1 MTEATMQPYGPTD
14 EGDAP
19 LSVVATFGELELEY
33 AALRKYCALI
43 DCPQRGVVE
52 VSGADR
58 LTFLNRMI
66 TQELK
71 GLAPFRMV
79 HSFWLN
85 RKGRIDAD
93 MRVIDLPERTLLE
106 MDALAVARTVDGLGK
121 YVISEDVKVA
131 DATPALHRLSLHGPT
146 ALFLVQA
153 ISQQATG
160 ANASGP
166 AFEDLLPGRAVV
178 LRLAQA
184 DVVVV
189 RDDSAGVI
197 GLELIMG
204 VKDAPRVYEELM
216 SAGRHSEPEP
226 GTSPAPNPW
235 RNTAA
240 RTRLRLAGW
249 HAWNIARI
257 EAGTPM
263 YNIDFG
269 PESLPGETGVLGDR
283 VSFTKGC
290 YLGQEV
296 VARMHAR
303 GHPKQMLVGV
313 KFETRMDPATDL
325 PAQPI
330 DGSQLHIEGGESVG
344 AISSAT
350 LAPMLGSA
358 PISLASVKYE
368 LSKAGTVLTTTGSDG
383 QTLKGVVQA
392 GLSFLPER

>member
-1 MTEATMQPYGPTD
+1 MQPYGPLD

-33 AALRKYCALI
+33 ASLRKHCVVI
-43 DCPQRGVVE
+43 DCPQRGVIE
-52 VSGADR
+52 VTGADR
-58 LTFLNRMI
+58 LSFLNRMI

-79 HSFWLN
+79 KSFWLN

-106 MDALAVARTVDGLGK
+106 MDVLAVSRTVDGLGK
-121 YVISEDVKVA
+121 YVITEDVKIA
-131 DATPALHRLSLHGPT
+131 DASQALHRLSLHGPT
-146 ALFLVQA
+146 GLFLLQA
-153 ISQQATG
+153 ISQPSMG

-178 LRLAQA
+178 LRIGQA

-189 RDDSAGVI
+189 RDDSAGVV

-204 VKDAPRVYEELM
+204 VKDAAKVYEELL
-216 SAGRHSEPEP
+216 SAGRHTEPEP
-226 GTSPAPNPW
+226 GVSPAPNPW
-235 RNTAA
+235 RNTAE

-257 EAGTPM
+257 EAGTPI

-269 PESLPGETGVLGDR
+269 PESLPAETGVMGDR

-313 KFETRMDPATDL
+313 KFETRMDPGVGL
-325 PAQPI
+325 PAQPV
-330 DGSQLHIEGGESVG
+330 DGSQLHIEGGEAVG
-344 AISSAT
+344 AVSSAT

-358 PISLASVKYE
+358 PVALASVKYE
-368 LSKAGTVLTTTGSDG
+368 YSKPGTVVSATGSDG
-383 QTLKGVVQA
+383 QGLKGVVQA

>member
-1 MTEATMQPYGPTD
+1 MQPYGPM
-14 EGDAP
+14 EGGDAP

-33 AALRKYCALI
+33 AALRKHCVVM
-43 DCPQRGVVE
+43 DWPQRGVVE
-52 VSGADR
+52 VTGADR
-58 LTFLNRMI
+58 LSFLNRMI

-79 HSFWLN
+79 RSFWLN

-106 MDALAVARTVDGLGK
+106 MDVLAVARTVEGLTK
-121 YVISEDVKVA
+121 YVITEDVAIA
-131 DATPALHRLSLHGPT
+131 DASHALHRLSLHGPT
-146 ALFLVQA
+146 ALFLLQA
-153 ISQQATG
+153 ISQPAVG

-178 LRLAQA
+178 LRLGDA
-184 DVVVV
+184 DVVAA
-189 RDDSAGVI
+189 RDDSAGVV

-204 VKDAPRVYEELM
+204 VKDAAKVYELLLA
-216 SAGRHSEPEP
+216 AGRHFEAEP
-226 GTSPAPNPW
+226 GAKPPANPW

-240 RTRLRLAGW
+240 RVRLRPAGW
-249 HAWNIARI
+249 HAWNMARI
-257 EAGTPM
+257 EAGTPL

-269 PESLPGETGVLGDR
+269 PESLPGETGVLADR

-313 KFETRMDPATDL
+313 KFEMRMDPATGL
-325 PAQPI
+325 PAQPG
-330 DGSQLHIEGGESVG
+330 DDAQLRLESGEAVG

-350 LAPMLGSA
+350 LAPMVGSA
-358 PISLASVKYE
+358 AVALASVKYE
-368 LSKAGTVLTTTGSDG
+368 YSKPGTELSTTGTDG
-383 QTLKGVVQA
+383 QGLKGVVQA